1 MNIIWLALQEN
12 LWIIIASLASSALI
26 TGLVTPLVIKWYAH
40 HHWLE
45 QPEKRPLTK
54 ALKKTH
60 DHPVPRGGGIALFAG
75 LLFGSLIFLRWDLT
89 MAAILLGAGLLT
101 LIGWL
106 DDIYD
111 IHPAL
116 RLAVNILSA
125 IIVIASGVSIK
136 FVTDPFV
143 DFESNHQLLQNT
155 FFINSQ
161 NGILVINN
169 WLGVILSLFFIVWN
183 INIINWS
190 KGVDG
195 QMPGFVAIAA
205 IFIGILS
212 LRFSN
217 DISGLV
223 YNNTILSF
231 IVAGIFIGFLFWNF
245 EPQKIMP
252 GYGGGALAGFLLSVI
267 AILSGAKVATFLM
280 VLAIPTAD
288 AIFTVARR
296 ILAGKSPFWGDR
308 GHLHHK
314 LLDILHWTKRQV
326 AYFYWAVTLI
336 MGLLSL
342 ILNTQGKIIAILVC
356 AISTFTFLIWVKIK
370 SLRKTDQN
378 MIE

>member
-1 MNIIWLALQEN
+1 MDIWLTLQEN
-12 LWIIIASLASSALI
+12 FWLIITALIVSALV
-26 TGLVTPLVIKWYAH
+26 TALVTPLIIRWYTKNN
-40 HHWLE
+40 WLE

-60 DHPVPRGGGIALFAG
+60 QQSVPRGGGIALFIG
-75 LLFGSLIFLRWDLT
+75 LVVGALIFLHWDIT
-89 MAAILLGAGLLT
+89 IAAILGGASLLAF
-101 LIGWL
+101 IGWL

-111 IHPAL
+111 VHPAI
-116 RLAVNILSA
+116 RLAVNLLA
-125 IIVIASGVSIK
+125 AVIVIASGVSIK
-136 FVTDPFV
+136 FITDPFV
-143 DFESNHQLLQNT
+143 DLSANVSSAN
-155 FFINSQ
+155 FIFNAK
-161 NGILVINN
+161 NGILFINN
-169 WLGVILSLFFIVWN
+169 WAGMLMTLFFIVWN

-212 LRFSN
+212 LRFSA
-217 DISGLV
+217 DASGLV
-223 YNNTILSF
+223 YNNTVLSF
-231 IVAGIFIGFLFWNF
+231 IVAGIFLGFLFWNF

-252 GYGGGALAGFLLSVI
+252 GYGGGSLAGFLLSVI

-314 LLDILHWTKRQV
+314 LLDELHWSKRQV
-326 AYFYWAVTLI
+326 AFFYWGVTLI

-342 ILNTQGKIIAILVC
+342 VLNTQGKIIAILVC
-356 AISTFTFLIWVKIK
+356 AISTFTFLVWVKIK
-370 SLRKTDQN
+370 SLRKSDQS